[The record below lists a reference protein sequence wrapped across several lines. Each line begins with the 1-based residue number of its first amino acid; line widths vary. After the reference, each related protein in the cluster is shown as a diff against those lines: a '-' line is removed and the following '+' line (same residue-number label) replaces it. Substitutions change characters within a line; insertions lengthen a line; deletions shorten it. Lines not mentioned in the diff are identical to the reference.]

1 MTGYQG
7 SCPSCGATIVFAL
20 GSSLLRVCEHCGS
33 AVARKGANL
42 ANYGKVADLI
52 PTPSVLALGMD
63 GHYEGAPAFRLLG
76 RLQLDWGQGT
86 WDEWLIGFADGTWSW
101 LSESQG
107 RFHYMGQAALPPAPR
122 FDEIAVGQ
130 TIDLGPPGT
139 FVVAEVRSARFVT
152 AQGEL
157 PFDVAPGSALNY
169 ADLSGPGGQL
179 ATLDYGTADQA
190 EALYV
195 GREVSLADLGL
206 RPREDEERRPRAAGE
221 SLKCTQCGGPL
232 EIRAPDQTQRIACPW
247 CGSLLDATRDLA
259 ILAALD
265 KPPFRPLI
273 PIGSKG
279 RLHGVEWT
287 VIGVM
292 ERSVTVEAVR
302 YPWKEYL
309 LYEPRAGFRW
319 LVEARRHW
327 SFVEPLNPG
336 DVDTSGP
343 RYKGVRFSHFQS
355 GDARVDSVLGEFY
368 WAVAQGERVMAEDYV
383 KPPRMLS
390 REQTWEAEAADQ
402 GGGKGKGKKPRKGA
416 ANKGE
421 LTWSLGTYQPADELW
436 RAFHVSGDPPP
447 PEGVAPN
454 QPSPWAESLGPVWT
468 RAMAAVAAIIVVFV
482 LLYAIGGQALHRQT
496 VSIPSTATPGSAE
509 AATFAGPL
517 FVTRDGNVQVHVQ
530 APVSNSWLYLEGAL
544 INEETG
550 SVDEFDVEV
559 SYYSGHDSD
568 GSWSEGG
575 TSATAYIPS
584 VPAGRY
590 TLRLEPQWEAGHAPP
605 EYELTVRS
613 RVPRF
618 GYAVLAVM
626 AVLGWPVLMLLLWAR
641 FEMQRWNESDHP
653 WTSSDDD

>member
-1 MTGYQG
+1 MSGYQA
-7 SCPSCGATIVFAL
+7 SCPSCGAPLVFAL

-42 ANYGKVADLI
+42 ADYGKVAALI
-52 PTPSVLALGMD
+52 PTPSVLALGLD
-63 GHYEGAPAFRLLG
+63 GDYPGAPPFRLMG

-86 WDEWLIGFADGTWSW
+86 WDEWMMGFGDGTWAW

-107 RFHYMGQAALPPAPR
+107 KFHYMGQAALPPAPR
-122 FDEIAVGQ
+122 FDQIEVGQ
-130 TIDLGPPGT
+130 TVDLGPPGT
-139 FVVAEVRSARFVT
+139 FVVAEVRQARFVT

-179 ATLDYGTADQA
+179 ATLDYGTGDSV

-195 GREVSLADLGL
+195 GREVSLSELGL
-206 RPREDEERRPRAAGE
+206 RPRADEDRRVAATGE
-221 SLKCTQCGGPL
+221 SLRCTQCGGPL
-232 EIRAPDQTQRIACPW
+232 EIRAPDRTERIACPW

-265 KPPFRPLI
+265 KPPFKPLI
-273 PIGSKG
+273 PLGSKG

-292 ERSVTVEAVR
+292 ERSVTVEGVR

-319 LVEARRHW
+319 LVEAKRHW

-343 RYKGVRFSHFQS
+343 RYKGERFSHFQS
-355 GDARVDSVLGEFY
+355 GQACVDGVLGEFY
-368 WAVAQGERVMAEDYV
+368 WAVAQGERAETDDYV

-390 REQTWEAEAADQ
+390 REMS
-402 GGGKGKGKKPRKGA
+402 GGRSGDSAPPVKETKDRKAA
-416 ANKGE
+416 ANQGE
-421 LTWSLGTYQPADELW
+421 LNWSLGTYQPADELW
-436 RAFHVSGDPPP
+436 RAFHLSGDPPP

-454 QPSPWAESLGPVWT
+454 QSSPWAESLGPVWK
-468 RAMAAVAAIIVVFV
+468 RAMAIVAAVVVVFV
-482 LLYAIGGQALHRQT
+482 LLNVAGGQTVHRQT
-496 VSIPSTATPGSAE
+496 VSIPYAAAPGSAE
-509 AATFAGPL
+509 AATFAGPI
-517 FVTRDGNVQVHVQ
+517 FVPRDGNVQVRVQ
-530 APVSNSWLYLEGAL
+530 APVSNSWLYLDGAL

-550 SVDEFDVEV
+550 AVDEFDLEV
-559 SYYSGHDSD
+559 SYYHGRDSD

-575 TSATAYIPS
+575 TTATAYIPT
-584 VPAGRY
+584 VPPGRY
-590 TLRLEPQWEAGHAPP
+590 TLRLEPQWEAGQAPP
-605 EYELTVRS
+605 EYQLTVRS

-618 GYAVLAVM
+618 LYAVLAIM
-626 AVLGWPVLMLLLWAR
+626 AVLGWPVLMLLVRAR
-641 FEMQRWNESDHP
+641 FEVQRWNESDHP
-653 WTSSDDD
+653 WTSSRSDD